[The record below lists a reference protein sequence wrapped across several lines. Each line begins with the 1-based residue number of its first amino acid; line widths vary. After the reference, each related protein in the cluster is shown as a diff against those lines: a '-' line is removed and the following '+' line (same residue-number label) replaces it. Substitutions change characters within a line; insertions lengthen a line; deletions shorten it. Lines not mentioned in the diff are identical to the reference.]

1 LKPTSQTKTKII
13 TLEHGIFL
21 ERDDVLVTEEPLE
34 LRVNGEIL
42 TTTMRTPGH
51 DLELCV
57 GWLFS
62 EGIIQNSN
70 NIYRII
76 LDPNDELE
84 NTVLVELKTKPNFEN
99 FKRKTLTSS
108 ACGICGTSSLEQLK
122 EKGFKKIETRA
133 TISSKTLLELPQKLR
148 ASQDVFAVTGGI
160 HAAALF
166 SPNGELIA
174 TREDVGRHNAVD
186 KLIGWMLL
194 ENQIETE
201 DFVMLT
207 SGRCGFEIA
216 QKCVVARV
224 PILASVSAP
233 SSLAVELAKEFDL
246 TLVGFLREERFNIYS
261 SEYRIS
267 QNTEL
272 EAL

>member
-1 LKPTSQTKTKII
+1 MKLSQTKTKIT
-13 TLEHGIFL
+13 TLENGVFL
-21 ERDDVLVTEEPLE
+21 EREDVLVTEEPLE
-34 LRVNGEIL
+34 LRVNDETL

-51 DLELCV
+51 DLELCI

-70 NIYRII
+70 DVYRISH
-76 LDPNDELE
+76 DPNDELE
-84 NTVLVELKTKPNFEN
+84 NSVNVELHANPNLEH

-108 ACGICGTSSLEQLK
+108 ACGVCGTASLENLK
-122 EKGFKKIETRA
+122 TRGLQKIQSRGQVIAE
-133 TISSKTLLELPQKLR
+133 TLLNLPAKLR
-148 ASQDVFAVTGGI
+148 ASQDVFDVTGGI

-166 SPNGELIA
+166 TLNGDLIA
-174 TREDVGRHNAVD
+174 SREDVGRHNAVD

-194 ENQIETE
+194 ESQISSQ

-216 QKCVVARV
+216 QKCVAARV

-233 SSLAVELAKEFDL
+233 SSLAVELATEFDL
-246 TLVGFLREERFNIYS
+246 TLVGFLRDERFNVYANNQ
-261 SEYRIS
+261 RIS
-267 QNTEL
+267 ENG
-272 EAL
+272 

>member
-1 LKPTSQTKTKII
+1 LKSQTKTRI
-13 TLEHGIFL
+13 TSLENGVFL
-21 ERDDVLVTEEPLE
+21 ERDDILVIEEPLE
-34 LRVNGEIL
+34 LRVNNEIL

-51 DLELCV
+51 DLELCL
-57 GWLFS
+57 GWLFN

-70 NIYRII
+70 DVYRI
-76 LDPNDELE
+76 LHDQNDELE
-84 NTVLVELKTKPNFEN
+84 NTVNVQLHSKPNLET

-108 ACGICGTSSLEQLK
+108 ACGVCGTASLENLK
-122 EKGFKKIETRA
+122 SRGLQKIQSRA
-133 TISSKTLLELPQKLR
+133 QINAKTLLELPAKLR
-148 ASQDVFAVTGGI
+148 ASQGVFDTTGGI
-160 HAAALF
+160 HAAGLF
-166 SPNGELIA
+166 TLDGDLIT

-194 ENQIETE
+194 ENQIASQ

-216 QKCVVARV
+216 QKCVAARV

-246 TLVGFLREERFNIYS
+246 TLVGFLREERFNVYANP
-261 SEYRIS
+261 ERILS
-267 QNTEL
+267 V
-272 EAL
+272 